1 MDSGLCSPYRS
12 ASQGTAEQRMDLGS
26 GDVETN
32 QHKNVSSGFMDLVQW
47 RKPEGACP
55 VQRLKREPTG
65 AETAS

>member
-1 MDSGLCSPYRS
+1 
-12 ASQGTAEQRMDLGS
+12 MDLGS